1 MHCAAPGG
9 TGEVIVTTE
18 QPPDCSA
25 YVLLS
30 AGDYDSLRNPFG
42 AEPDFSIVG
51 WAFGAGLFLWAAGIG
66 LGLILQIIYRAK
78 R

>member
-1 MHCAAPGG
+1 MHCGA
-9 TGEVIVTTE
+9 TTVNGEVIVTAE

-30 AGDYDSLRNPFG
+30 AGDYDRLRQPFG
-42 AEPDFSIVG
+42 SEPDFSVVG
-51 WAFGAGLFLWAAGIG
+51 WAFGAGLLLWAVGIG
-66 LGLILQIIYRAK
+66 VGAVIQIIYRAK